1 MTDRLFHIV
10 AVRDW
15 AVAEAVGTYTPQS
28 LGTEGFVHCSH
39 AHQVAGV
46 IDRRFPDAADLV
58 VVEFD
63 ASALQVREEDSY
75 GEGATYPHVYGAIP
89 IAAAVAVHPL
99 TAFRGGAA
107 PPTPDR

>member
-15 AVAEAVGTYTPQS
+15 AVAEAVGTYTPES
-28 LGTEGFVHCSH
+28 LGTEGFVHCSY

-46 IDRRFPDAADLV
+46 LDRRFPGATDVV

-63 ASALQVREEDSY
+63 ASALDVRNEDSY
-75 GEGATYPHVYGAIP
+75 GEGISYPHVYGAIP
-89 IAAAVAVHPL
+89 TGAAVAVHPL

-107 PPTPDR
+107 PSTPDR